1 MELIFSKTYGQL
13 RLEFCS
19 CFTALSWYIIWLSVP
34 LSFLQKVED
43 AEDSRTRKVILF
55 FNLSNVAMWLHPT
68 ASKSFVHIPTHHHR
82 LYTRKNIEKGH
93 QIRESYSAVIIKMTQ
108 NKGKIPWEKS
118 KILFKKA
125 ISLIFW
131 ILCPLH
137 FKQTIIFHHQVFSF
151 FLIIWAAN
159 IFLCNWKSPFNDYR
173 LSTYIL
179 CIDAWP

>member
-1 MELIFSKTYGQL
+1 M
-13 RLEFCS
+13 RLEFGS
-19 CFTALSWYIIWLSVP
+19 CFTALSWYIIWLSGP

-55 FNLSNVAMWLHPT
+55 LIYPMWLHPT
-68 ASKSFVHIPTHHHR
+68 ASKSCVHIPSHHHR
-82 LYTRKNIEKGH
+82 LYLRKNIEKGH

-131 ILCPLH
+131 ILCPPH
-137 FKQTIIFHHQVFSF
+137 FKQTIIFHYQVFSF
-151 FLIIWAAN
+151 
-159 IFLCNWKSPFNDYR
+159 SDYM
-173 LSTYIL
+173 SCKYF
-179 CIDAWP
+179 PM